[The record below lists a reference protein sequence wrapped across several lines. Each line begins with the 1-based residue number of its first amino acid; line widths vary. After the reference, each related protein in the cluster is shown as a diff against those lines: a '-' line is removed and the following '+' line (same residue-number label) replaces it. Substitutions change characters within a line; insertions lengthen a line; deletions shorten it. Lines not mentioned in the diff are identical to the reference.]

1 MSVPSSSALRL
12 NLLSHVHPPSR
23 SHRGYVS
30 RSYDWRSPDAIAS
43 ALIPAS
49 SALFAEMMA
58 TCQPVL
64 GLGCTCTSW
73 PSSARP
79 SLIISAN
86 SSAANLVFCMA
97 RFQCSP
103 QTIWQVRVLQ
113 TPLLLF
119 PYFIRYLSAAPFVAA
134 PAFFLQPENFARKCG
149 ASVTPREQIT
159 RRGRGSDLPKAHSQ
173 GPCYCHHMNRTVD
186 VILGLTAAVA
196 TALLLALIARDDI
209 GMPPD
214 MVREDALIGASIM
227 IAAVAGIT
235 SRKVRQ

>member
-1 MSVPSSSALRL
+1 
-12 NLLSHVHPPSR
+12 
-23 SHRGYVS
+23 
-30 RSYDWRSPDAIAS
+30 
-43 ALIPAS
+43 
-49 SALFAEMMA
+49 MA
-58 TCQPVL
+58 TCHPVL

-149 ASVTPREQIT
+149 ASNAALDCVGIAQINHAQLHPDRRVISGILHVLKTGCRWRDVPPEYGPATTIYNRYNRWSQRGLWAAPVRADCSFWRCSSRTQPRQFAREGAPL
-159 RRGRGSDLPKAHSQ
+159 GR
-173 GPCYCHHMNRTVD
+173 
-186 VILGLTAAVA
+186 
-196 TALLLALIARDDI
+196 
-209 GMPPD
+209 
-214 MVREDALIGASIM
+214 
-227 IAAVAGIT
+227 
-235 SRKVRQ
+235 